1 MDTIDKITLRYD
13 QEDDILEV
21 VLGSR
26 AREAISVEQDDEVF
40 LRLDLDT
47 RELVGLTILGFKQY
61 PLGSEPVHTFAVQ
74 ART

>member
-1 MDTIDKITLRYD
+1 MDTIDQITLRYE

-40 LRLDLDT
+40 LRMDPDT
-47 RELVGLTILGFKQY
+47 GELVGLTILGFKQY
-61 PLGSEPVHTFAVQ
+61 LLGSEPVHTFAVQ